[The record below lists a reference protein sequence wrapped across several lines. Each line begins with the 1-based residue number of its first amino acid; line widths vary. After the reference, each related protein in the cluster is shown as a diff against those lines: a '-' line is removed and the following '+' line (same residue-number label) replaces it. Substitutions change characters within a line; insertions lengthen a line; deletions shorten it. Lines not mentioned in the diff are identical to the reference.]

1 MMNSRF
7 FKFEKK
13 KKINLSNN
21 LFIEQTNLGM
31 SQDIVL
37 GGDDGFKT
45 IILLFQ
51 HSLQLMCVAPF
62 SLSSIASTDCR
73 EYPR

>member
-1 MMNSRF
+1 MYMHLY
-7 FKFEKK
+7 
-13 KKINLSNN
+13 ILY
-21 LFIEQTNLGM
+21 IYM
-31 SQDIVL
+31 SVCVYDKCIRNI
-37 GGDDGFKT
+37 DSDGFKT